1 MGTTTNQ
8 AYNDVR
14 KSRFPYL
21 RHNLGFKLNI
31 ANRFI
36 LLDPVLHALLT
47 ARTMDSIY
55 KFGVRSVLQ
64 LSEMWRYVDLL
75 WNWYTE
81 GGWFWAKGP
90 YTKTLLSSGAIQVLN
105 FILDLDWIG
114 VTSLQ
119 LTFFKGQGDYN
130 KPSVSKLVHV
140 TPLHPLGKPQS
151 HSKRS
156 QVNCNTDQVTLNVR
170 HLSQSD
176 GVKDINRTIGT
187 LLNTMQCFS
196 YITVHQNINWYI
208 LSLDRFPLSN
218 YFGSSIDPTCWS
230 TLMEKV

>member
-1 MGTTTNQ
+1 MGTTPNQ

-75 WNWYTE
+75 WN
-81 GGWFWAKGP
+81 
-90 YTKTLLSSGAIQVLN
+90 
-105 FILDLDWIG
+105 
-114 VTSLQ
+114 
-119 LTFFKGQGDYN
+119 
-130 KPSVSKLVHV
+130 
-140 TPLHPLGKPQS
+140 
-151 HSKRS
+151 
-156 QVNCNTDQVTLNVR
+156 
-170 HLSQSD
+170 
-176 GVKDINRTIGT
+176 
-187 LLNTMQCFS
+187 
-196 YITVHQNINWYI
+196 
-208 LSLDRFPLSN
+208 
-218 YFGSSIDPTCWS
+218 
-230 TLMEKV
+230 